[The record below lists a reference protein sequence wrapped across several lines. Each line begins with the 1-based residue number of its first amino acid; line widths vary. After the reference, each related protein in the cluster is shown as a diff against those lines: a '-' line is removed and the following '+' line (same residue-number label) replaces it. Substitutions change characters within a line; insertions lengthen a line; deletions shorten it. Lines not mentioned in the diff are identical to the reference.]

1 MVERKVREQEAVM
14 KCDNCNHPRPDKGR
28 ACDGRRAYRCPQCG
42 NTWTR
47 GLQGRRQRYT
57 WRLRDG
63 NDFRKRDSGEAARVF
78 GPDKET

>member
-1 MVERKVREQEAVM
+1 MVERKVREQGAVM

-47 GLQGRRQRYT
+47 GLQGRRQRFSPQ
-57 WRLRDG
+57 RES
-63 NDFRKRDSGEAARVF
+63 NQFADSKGRGHVL
-78 GPDKET
+78 